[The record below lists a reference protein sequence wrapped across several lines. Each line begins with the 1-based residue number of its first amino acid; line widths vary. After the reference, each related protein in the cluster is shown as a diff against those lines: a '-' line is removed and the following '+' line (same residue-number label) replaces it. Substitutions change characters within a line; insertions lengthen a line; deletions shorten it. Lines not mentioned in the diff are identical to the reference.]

1 MQAEAQD
8 RPGLFGGQFDCG
20 DVLGCV
26 APPKSGTCTGRP
38 VLRPRTVNTANVPIL
53 TPALMSDRITA
64 LLDRTNR
71 PTRYGFG
78 IG

>member
-1 MQAEAQD
+1 
-8 RPGLFGGQFDCG
+8 
-20 DVLGCV
+20 
-26 APPKSGTCTGRP
+26 
-38 VLRPRTVNTANVPIL
+38 LRPRTVNTANVPIL